1 MRSFAVILLVGVFL
15 TCAAFGGE
23 YPVDKGST
31 MISGVFS
38 VYNAGGDLY
47 EDSKGNAFTTFTFS
61 PSIFTFVTPN
71 FALGSQFSYVHI
83 SQGNWVETQLAIGP
97 KVGYFSG
104 DPDSK
109 VYPFLV
115 VGFDYLEK
123 SYGIAYYRYE
133 YDYAAKSKV
142 TASGTR
148 FFFSAGLSLMAS
160 SHLGIIWEVTY
171 NIDRVKEEPYDRQ
184 SGRTFGTNIGLAGF
198 LF

>member
-1 MRSFAVILLVGVFL
+1 MRNFAVVLLVGVLFPC
-15 TCAAFGGE
+15 TAFGGE
-23 YPVDKGST
+23 YPVDKGAT
-31 MISGVFS
+31 MISGLFS
-38 VYNAGGDLY
+38 VYNSGGDLY
-47 EDSKGNAFTTFTFS
+47 EDSRQNASTTFTFS
-61 PSIFTFVTPN
+61 PSVLTFVTPN
-71 FALGSQFSYVHI
+71 FALGSQFSYAHI
-83 SQGNWVETQLAIGP
+83 SQGDRVETQLAIGP

-115 VGFDYLEK
+115 VGFSYLEN
-123 SYGIAYYRYE
+123 SYGIAYYHYE
-133 YDYAAKSKV
+133 YAYAARSKV

-171 NIDRVKEEPYDRQ
+171 NIDRLKEGRYDRQ